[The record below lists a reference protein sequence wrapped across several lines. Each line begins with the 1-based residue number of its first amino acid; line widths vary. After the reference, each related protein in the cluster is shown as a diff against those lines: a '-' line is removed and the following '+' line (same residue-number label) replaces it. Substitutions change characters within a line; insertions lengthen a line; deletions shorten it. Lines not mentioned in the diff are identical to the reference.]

1 MWVKIIDV
9 NPDITPQIF
18 HAPRDMSTQFF
29 VSSIMQRTTTSLM
42 IVLLWTLL
50 FVTTPC
56 AKRNL
61 YFADYYYK
69 FNTSNSQIIGVFS
82 SDCNLLKG
90 FLTNTPVI
98 VSNLDNIDINYT
110 QSIVDHCIQVTNPL
124 YSAITNST
132 LNYDVFQH
140 FVYYTLTESEL
151 QAGDYYGNLTF
162 NLVND
167 TSSLVYHLLLY
178 NVSKYTG
185 LHDSL
190 QILVNELSCCTSVFN
205 YKNVNNSQMVGY
217 ESEISDRGNDGN
229 NSIYAQVLVSNSI
242 TFLTDERKDSIDSFM
257 YDQCGASIRLNME
270 WIDSNGFVLIQENQ
284 TALITYSSDV
294 IGLSNQE
301 IVKCFTCYVAT
312 LHHARFF
319 ELFTYLI

>member
-1 MWVKIIDV
+1 ME
-9 NPDITPQIF
+9 
-18 HAPRDMSTQFF
+18 R
-29 VSSIMQRTTTSLM
+29 TTSLM
-42 IVLLWTLL
+42 IVLVWTFL
-50 FVTTPC
+50 FVTTSC

-61 YFADYYYK
+61 YFADYYYP
-69 FNTSNSQIIGVFS
+69 FNTSNSQIIGIFS
-82 SDCNLLKG
+82 SHCNHLKD

-98 VSNLDNIDINYT
+98 VSDLDNIDINYT
-110 QSIVDHCIQVTNPL
+110 QSIVDSCIQVTNPL
-124 YSAITNST
+124 YSAITNNT
-132 LNYDVFQH
+132 VNYDVFQH
-140 FVYYTLTESEL
+140 FVYHTLTESEL
-151 QAGDYYGNLTF
+151 QGGDYDGNLTF
-162 NLVND
+162 NLVNN

-190 QILVNELSCCTSVFN
+190 TILVNELSYCTSVFN
-205 YKNVNNSQMVGY
+205 YKNVSNSQMVPY
-217 ESEISDRGNDGN
+217 ESENSDRGNYNNN

-270 WIDSNGFVLIQENQ
+270 WIDSDGLVLIQENQ
-284 TALITYSSDV
+284 TVLITYSSDV

-312 LHHARFF
+312 LDHARFF
-319 ELFTYLI
+319 ELFTYI